1 MFIIFQ
7 YFNISIKVEIDIS
20 LEKWKISGMN
30 SRKII
35 NKYWNSFINRTLY
48 STLIIRDGANR
59 WR

>member
-35 NKYWNSFINRTLY
+35 NKY
-48 STLIIRDGANR
+48 
-59 WR
+59 